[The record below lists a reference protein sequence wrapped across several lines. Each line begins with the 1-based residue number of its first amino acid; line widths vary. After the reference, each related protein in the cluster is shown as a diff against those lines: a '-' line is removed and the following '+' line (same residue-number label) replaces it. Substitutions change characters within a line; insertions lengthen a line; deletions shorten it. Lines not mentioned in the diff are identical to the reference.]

1 MKMQDATKIRE
12 RVREKKERER
22 KQRGVKIYTKT
33 TEKRFDLRE

>member
-12 RVREKKERER
+12 SERKRER

-33 TEKRFDLRE
+33 TE